1 MAAHYESKHG
11 VVAVPPEQL
20 YMSFTDLRNLTQS
33 IPPQYSSSVEADFDT
48 LRATIQGFTIA
59 VRVAE
64 RRPYDLIRIE
74 DSEAPFHFCI
84 SAHFDPAEGGG
95 TDFSIEADADL
106 NFMMKALLGG
116 KIKEAMDKAVDGLV
130 AVSHGEKPEFPSDLG

>member
-1 MAAHYESKHG
+1 MAAHYQSKHG

-33 IPPQYSSSVEADFDT
+33 LPEQYRGSVEADFDS
-48 LRATIQGFTIA
+48 LRATVQGFTIA

-64 RRPYDLIRIE
+64 RVPYSLIRIE
-74 DSEAPFHFCI
+74 DSEAPYHF
-84 SAHFDPAEGGG
+84 SVTAHFDHADGG

-116 KIKEAMDKAVDGLV
+116 KIQQALDKAVDSLV
-130 AVSHGEKPEFPSDLG
+130 QVSHGQKPEFPSDLG